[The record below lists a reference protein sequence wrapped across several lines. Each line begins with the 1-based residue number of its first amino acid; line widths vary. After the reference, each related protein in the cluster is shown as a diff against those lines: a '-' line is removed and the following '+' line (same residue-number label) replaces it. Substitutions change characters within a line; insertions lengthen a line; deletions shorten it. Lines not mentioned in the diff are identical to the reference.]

1 VHSVKEGVLRAQYRW
16 QEAEDPRLFEAT
28 YLPAC
33 ARPEC
38 PRNDRRCRFAA
49 TAMSHEMGG
58 FPLEID

>member
-49 TAMSHEMGG
+49 TAMAYEMGG
-58 FPLEID
+58 FPLETD